1 MMAGEIS
8 LNGNIHA
15 ISGILPMIIRARE
28 EKCRFC
34 VVPAENLKEARLI
47 PDMKVIGVRNLNEM
61 IQYLRDPGRLLYGG
75 YRKYSGRKYGKN
87 RFL

>member
-1 MMAGEIS
+1 
-8 LNGNIHA
+8 
-15 ISGILPMIIRARE
+15 MIIRARE

-61 IQYLRDPGRLLYGG
+61 IQYLRNPEDYCMEDIESTVEENTEKTDFCEIKGQESLR
-75 YRKYSGRKYGKN
+75 RAVEIA
-87 RFL
+87 